1 MKSAFCMTS
10 IWLVDLFVWPVW
22 FGWPAG
28 LDWFGLPVWF
38 GWVAGWFCRPV
49 DLLVGRLTG
58 LQSEFYSGSGENAMN
73 REFNKNFMVPGTI
86 KFL

>member
-1 MKSAFCMTS
+1 MGSPCEVCLLHDF
-10 IWLVDLFVWPVW
+10 IFFGWL
-22 FGWPAG
+22 GWPAG
-28 LDWFGLPVWF
+28 LLAGWF
-38 GWVAGWFCRPV
+38 GWPAGWFCRPV